1 MQVSV
6 HRSVTLSSDDI
17 KKNNAKHYLLWVP
30 PSSWNAN
37 NPRTSLGKYGFD
49 HKLRSLLDRRYPN
62 VNSWREFR
70 TCADNPDPQNEFWMS
85 HRKTNAIEEQ
95 KSDVYKYK
103 VKNIEDN
110 NRTYINNINSQ
121 NEFWIK
127 SWTWFSHTSCELSMA
142 FSITCFGLTL
152 LYSVMLM
159 LSHC

>member
-17 KKNNAKHYLLWVP
+17 KKNNAKHHLLWVS

-70 TCADNPDPQNEFWMS
+70 TCADNPDPQNEFWRS

-121 NEFWIK
+121 NEILNQKLNLIFTHVL
-127 SWTWFSHTSCELSMA
+127 WTLHGFFNYLFRFNIA
-142 FSITCFGLTL
+142 I
-152 LYSVMLM
+152 
-159 LSHC
+159 

>member
-1 MQVSV
+1 MTSKKTMQNIIYFGCHPHHEMQTTQEHPWANTVLIINCV
-6 HRSVTLSSDDI
+6 LYWTDDI
-17 KKNNAKHYLLWVP
+17 LTWIP
-30 PSSWNAN
+30 
-37 NPRTSLGKYGFD
+37 D
-49 HKLRSLLDRRYPN
+49 
-62 VNSWREFR
+62 VNSERVLIIPIHR
-70 TCADNPDPQNEFWMS
+70 TNFESKVERFTMS